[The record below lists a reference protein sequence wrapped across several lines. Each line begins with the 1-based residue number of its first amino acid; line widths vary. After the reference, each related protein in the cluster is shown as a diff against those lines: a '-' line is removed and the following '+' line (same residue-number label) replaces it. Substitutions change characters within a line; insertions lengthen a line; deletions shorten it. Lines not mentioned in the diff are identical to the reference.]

1 MSAII
6 KFTTPAELSFQ
17 PAGKGSL
24 FEHLEP
30 KPIGLSS
37 IREPDLRLWK
47 LSAQAVCPKFALI
60 DSFILAVFLVIALI
74 VTISCFAELSHLLE
88 SDAIWRVVSPFQSG
102 CLLR

>member
-6 KFTTPAELSFQ
+6 NFTTPAELSFQ
-17 PAGKGSL
+17 PAANGSL

-30 KPIGLSS
+30 NPIGLSS

-47 LSAQAVCPKFALI
+47 LSAQAVSPQFALI
-60 DSFILAVFLVIALI
+60 DLFMLAVFLVVALI

-88 SDAIWRVVSPFQSG
+88 SDVIWRVVVSAVAG
-102 CLLR
+102 GG